1 MMNQEKKAKFDKLV
15 SDTDK
20 VIKDYI
26 EYHDIKY
33 PLAEWLTIAEYCK
46 KFDIPRTQ
54 LVTTWIMRGVI
65 PKQNVVTIP
74 ELNNLRLIRAVK
86 YQG

>member
-1 MMNQEKKAKFDKLV
+1 MNEQEKANFEKLISV
-15 SDTDK
+15 TDK

-33 PLAEWLTIAEYCK
+33 PLTEWLTISEYCK

-54 LVTTWIMRGVI
+54 IVTTWINRGVI
-65 PKQNVVTIP
+65 PKSNVVTIP

-86 YQG
+86 YQE